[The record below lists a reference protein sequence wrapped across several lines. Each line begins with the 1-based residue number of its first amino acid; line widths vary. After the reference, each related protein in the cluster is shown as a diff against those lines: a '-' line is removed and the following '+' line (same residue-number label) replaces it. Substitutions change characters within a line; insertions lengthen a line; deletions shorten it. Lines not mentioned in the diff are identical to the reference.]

1 MKSTVFAVTFAIAL
15 PGLFNPASVLAAE
28 TLVNVTGG
36 GNGSERCLVGSFC
49 AGGGT
54 YGGAMSLLSIFEKDL
69 GKGPF
74 VRIDDAT
81 DKLWENLSSQ
91 GGQVLAL
98 SRYAG
103 DSSRLGIDSGGG
115 FQALTGSVGNSQVQV
130 LHNAAF
136 FGDSRPADLAQVT
149 TPLWTTIPVV
159 SGLPFAFV
167 LDDLSMGYRISSDP
181 TRGGYANSGK
191 SSLDY
196 MVTFQVPDSVP
207 HYFIAWEDRDPR
219 NGTLGDRDYNDFVA
233 EVIWSQ
239 PLGTIAVTAVPEP
252 STLLLL
258 TAGLAGLSLRR
269 RNTTV
274 A

>member
-1 MKSTVFAVTFAIAL
+1 
-15 PGLFNPASVLAAE
+15 
-28 TLVNVTGG
+28 
-36 GNGSERCLVGSFC
+36 
-49 AGGGT
+49 
-54 YGGAMSLLSIFEKDL
+54 MSLLSIFEKDL

-91 GGQVLAL
+91 GGQLLAL

-103 DSSRLGIDSGGG
+103 DSSRLGIDGGGG
-115 FQALTGSVGNSQVQV
+115 FQALTGSVGNGKVQV
-130 LHNAAF
+130 LHNTAF
-136 FGDSRPADLAQVT
+136 FGDSRPADLVQVAN
-149 TPLWTTIPVV
+149 PAWTTIPVAAGV
-159 SGLPFAFV
+159 PFAFV

-181 TRGGYANSGK
+181 ARAGYANSGK

-219 NGTLGDRDYNDFVA
+219 SNSLGDRDYNDFIA

-239 PLGTIAVTAVPEP
+239 PLGSFTVSAVPEP
-252 STLLLL
+252 SALLLMSL
-258 TAGLAGLSLRR
+258 GLAGLLLRR
-269 RNTTV
+269 RS
-274 A
+274 AA